1 LLRIGTRELNL
12 GGQVS
17 NYIKEAKQIA
27 LFVCTASERFT
38 TLSNELN
45 EKGDVMEAY
54 IVDAIGSLTVENTM
68 DRIQE
73 QLRISMNKSG
83 WEISNRYSPG
93 YCNWPLSDQKNL
105 FEIIGNNSTEI
116 TINDSCL
123 MTPRKS
129 ISGIIGIGKNLKQH
143 EYGCKICTN
152 DHCIYRKL
160 TVEIN

>member
-1 LLRIGTRELNL
+1 MNL

-27 LFVCTASERFT
+27 LFVCTASESFT

-45 EKGDVMEAY
+45 EKGDIMEAY
-54 IVDAIGSLTVENTM
+54 IVDAIGSLTVENAM

-73 QLRISMNKSG
+73 QLKISMNKSG

-105 FEIIGNNSTEI
+105 FEIIGNNPIEI
-116 TINDSCL
+116 SINGSCL

-129 ISGIIGIGKNLKQH
+129 ISGIIGIGKNLKRH

-152 DHCIYRKL
+152 AHCIYRKL
-160 TVEIN
+160 TVEN